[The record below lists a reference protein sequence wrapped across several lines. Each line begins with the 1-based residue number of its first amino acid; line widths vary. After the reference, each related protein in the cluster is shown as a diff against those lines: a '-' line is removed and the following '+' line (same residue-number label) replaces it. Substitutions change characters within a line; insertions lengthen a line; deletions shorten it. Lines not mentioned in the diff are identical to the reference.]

1 MLQKLKQTGRRLSL
15 AIDNRGD
22 LELGRPL
29 VEVSTDVP
37 EIRRSVR
44 EKAEKMERIQ
54 LRRNTLIKRSS
65 FNTDNKE
72 EKLQLMGEIV
82 VWFFIV
88 FLITVSFLSDYE
100 LKNWEWLNPINLLPS
115 LSSVLKVE
123 INNLPQTIRPDSD
136 HQRRLP
142 AQQVYVSK
150 LLHHIGYFPRSHIHF
165 QVDSALEV
173 LWLPY
178 APFWRSTL
186 GLVHKSCGKRPGYK
200 RQLKLPDEN
209 L

>member
-82 VWFFIV
+82 VWFFII
-88 FLITVSFLSDYE
+88 FLITVSFLSVYV
-100 LKNWEWLNPINLLPS
+100 LKNWE
-115 LSSVLKVE
+115 
-123 INNLPQTIRPDSD
+123 
-136 HQRRLP
+136 
-142 AQQVYVSK
+142 
-150 LLHHIGYFPRSHIHF
+150 
-165 QVDSALEV
+165 
-173 LWLPY
+173 
-178 APFWRSTL
+178 
-186 GLVHKSCGKRPGYK
+186 
-200 RQLKLPDEN
+200 
-209 L
+209 